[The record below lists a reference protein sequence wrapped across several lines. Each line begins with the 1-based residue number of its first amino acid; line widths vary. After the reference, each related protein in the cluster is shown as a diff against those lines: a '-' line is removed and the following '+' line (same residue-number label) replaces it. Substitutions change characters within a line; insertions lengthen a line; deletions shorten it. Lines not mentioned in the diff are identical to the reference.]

1 MQILQATNEE
11 SKTNEFYFISD
22 NLDLDVLKEC
32 LSYGLKHYDNWRDWH
47 RVSRVDL
54 V

>member
-22 NLDLDVLKEC
+22 NLDLE
-32 LSYGLKHYDNWRDWH
+32 Y
-47 RVSRVDL
+47 VSSKPIKSIL
-54 V
+54 EKNILI

>member
-22 NLDLDVLKEC
+22 NLDLDVLKE
-32 LSYGLKHYDNWRDWH
+32 YYPM
-47 RVSRVDL
+47 V
-54 V
+54 